1 MLSERIDSDEA
12 ETRTRTNLSQEVEE
26 YIKDTIDHSLGLP
39 ISMEALQKKLYTA
52 EESQRRLREQYL
64 ALVSR
69 LKEKDHVID
78 RVRVSISFWV
88 SLIFLG
94 SVKLTEF

>member
-1 MLSERIDSDEA
+1 MRSDRIDSDEA
-12 ETRTRTNLSQEVEE
+12 ETRTSMNLSQEVDD

-52 EESQRRLREQYL
+52 EETQRRLREKYL
-64 ALVSR
+64 TLVSR

-78 RVRVSISFWV
+78 RVRVSIS
-88 SLIFLG
+88 
-94 SVKLTEF
+94 

>member
-1 MLSERIDSDEA
+1 MRSDRIDSDEA
-12 ETRTRTNLSQEVEE
+12 ETRTSMNLSQEVDD

-52 EESQRRLREQYL
+52 EETQRQLREKYL
-64 ALVSR
+64 TLVSR

-78 RVRVSISFWV
+78 RVRVSIS
-88 SLIFLG
+88 
-94 SVKLTEF
+94 